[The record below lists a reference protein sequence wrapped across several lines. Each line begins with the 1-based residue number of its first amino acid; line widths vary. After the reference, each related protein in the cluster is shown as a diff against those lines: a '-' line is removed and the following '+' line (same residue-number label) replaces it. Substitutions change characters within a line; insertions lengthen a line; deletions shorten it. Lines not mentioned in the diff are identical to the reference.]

1 VPRPRRAAEHQERCF
16 PNGQQTRSR
25 GAAQDQ
31 LATDQKGTLD
41 SIRSVSGDL
50 HTIESSLLMISL
62 KLGR

>member
-1 VPRPRRAAEHQERCF
+1 MARELV
-16 PNGQQTRSR
+16 
-25 GAAQDQ
+25 
-31 LATDQKGTLD
+31 TDQEGTLD

>member
-1 VPRPRRAAEHQERCF
+1 MF

-41 SIRSVSGDL
+41 SIRSISGDL
-50 HTIESSLLMISL
+50 QTIESSLLMISL